1 MIKKIS
7 IGNEFFLK
15 ICYAFI
21 LISNPIYWPSQIQ
34 RHIDPSLIITPNAP
48 AVQHLN
54 DSTQYW
60 TYLNN
65 TKGINES
72 FYKTLTDY
80 QKVHLVESYILDL
93 IQYLNIQYIWY
104 VIDYVATP
112 TEVLEKGVGDCQ
124 HITVVMVSFL
134 IYLGYNAYCAECP
147 LHWYPVVFLNNG
159 SVVSLYRVN
168 WTDPQILINDK
179 EIIFQMN
186 LFQRLYDTMTHFSI
200 NRPVSQFMDT
210 SLFWILFIPL
220 SFVISSSLI
229 LIIRTSGTPT
239 RKKKIY
245 NILFGGLVLI
255 FGFLFIYFISN
266 LWYQYTMFSIIVLIV
281 LTVQLISHNFFIFRK
296 SDVKQDQT

>member
-1 MIKKIS
+1 
-7 IGNEFFLK
+7 
-15 ICYAFI
+15 
-21 LISNPIYWPSQIQ
+21 
-34 RHIDPSLIITPNAP
+34 
-48 AVQHLN
+48 
-54 DSTQYW
+54 
-60 TYLNN
+60 
-65 TKGINES
+65 
-72 FYKTLTDY
+72 
-80 QKVHLVESYILDL
+80 
-93 IQYLNIQYIWY
+93 Y